1 MSVAREGAGYAGSS
15 YSASVN
21 GIEVAVAMAVKM
33 MATWAARYVSTISFA
48 GEGAGLASD
57 II

>member
-1 MSVAREGAGYAGSS
+1 MSVASEGAGYVGGS
-15 YSASVN
+15 YSAAVN

-33 MATWAARYVSTISFA
+33 MATWAARYFSTISFA

-57 II
+57 GI